1 MTYNFSCIPTTLWLV
16 FRCLIA
22 SSIIFHQKICTI
34 WNSLKIKRRWLSTM
48 RKCLGHKIGGQH
60 LYWIDD
66 HLWFIMSIMHHMAWD
81 NLILYLSYFTPTWT
95 HTVLESLHLQ
105 PGPIFPYCTWV
116 TVSPTWTHTVLE
128 SLHLQPGPILHLSYC
143 LSNMDPYYTWV
154 TVSPTWNHDVLESL
168 SLQPGPILYLS
179 HCPSNLDPY
188 CTWVIVS
195 PTWRTHTVLE

>member
-81 NLILYLSYFTPTWT
+81 NLILYLSYFTP
-95 HTVLESLHLQ
+95 
-105 PGPIFPYCTWV
+105 I
-116 TVSPTWTHTVLE
+116 WTHTVLE

-179 HCPSNLDPY
+179 HCPSTLDPY